1 MSNMRDICQIAPV
14 IPVLVIQNSK
24 VALEL
29 GQALVNGGLPVLEV
43 TLRTSAALD
52 VIKVMSSIPNA
63 IVGAGT
69 IVSPE
74 DIIRAKEAGA
84 VFGVSPG
91 TTKAILKTAKEENFA
106 LLPGVATASEIM
118 KLNEEGYDTL
128 KFFPA
133 EAAGGVSML
142 KSWSGPLPDTMFCPT
157 GGISLDNAKKYLS
170 LSNVPCVGGSWIVN
184 EKSIMSNNWEEIR
197 LIAEHTVKSL
207 TH

>member
-1 MSNMRDICQIAPV
+1 MRDICQIAPV